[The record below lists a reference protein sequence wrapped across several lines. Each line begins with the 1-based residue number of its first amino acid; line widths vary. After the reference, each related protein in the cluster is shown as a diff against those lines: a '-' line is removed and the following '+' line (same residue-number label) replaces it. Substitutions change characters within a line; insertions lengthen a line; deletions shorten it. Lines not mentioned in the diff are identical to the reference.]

1 MKIIRLLNLKTNV
14 MKKIS
19 LILLVLASFGL
30 TASAHHYPV
39 VNGYGNSFVFDEDGI
54 TFSVYPDGEF
64 DFYIEPVINSIC
76 VNTAV
81 GGFSFNSGYD
91 YSPFL
96 QYDDYGAV
104 IQVENVPIYYDYYG
118 RVSQIGDVAVNYRN
132 RRVCQVGGLFVHYN
146 HLGHYVNHT
155 GFINMWNPYF
165 VYRPYY
171 TYFARPVVNL
181 CLVNFHP
188 YRMHYRPIRHVYYR
202 PYAPR
207 VRPHYATIGHTYS
220 PSGRVVSSYYRQSAS
235 RNETAY
241 HRGHRKV
248 TKESVR
254 NSTTSR
260 NLNSTHTN
268 NRDRSSVGK
277 RPSSNRQVATSS
289 RPSRETASR
298 ASASRGGT
306 KQPSSVRNGSNSG
319 RLNRGTTT
327 SRPKPTAVNSRP
339 SSRTNHSST
348 ASRNS
353 GVRKGS
359 SSRTNSLSTQTR
371 PNRVGSSTSKAG
383 NRVSQSSNRG
393 SSNRSSVKRS
403 NSSSTKSGSSGSRSK
418 SARSSSGRNRR

>member
-1 MKIIRLLNLKTNV
+1 

-19 LILLVLASFGL
+19 LILLVLATFGF

-64 DFYIEPVINSIC
+64 DFYIEPVISSIC

-91 YSPFL
+91 YSPYV

-104 IQVENVPIYYDYYG
+104 IQVENVPVYYDYYG
-118 RVSQIGDVAVNYRN
+118 RVSQIGDVMVNYRN

-146 HLGHYVNHT
+146 HLGHYVSHT

-181 CLVNFHP
+181 CLVNIHP

-254 NSTTSR
+254 KSTASR
-260 NLNSTHTN
+260 NLNSGHTS
-268 NRDRSSVGK
+268 NRGRTSDGK
-277 RPSSNRQVATSS
+277 RPSSNRQIASNSRPDQATATRSGNKRPSTVHTSS
-289 RPSRETASR
+289 
-298 ASASRGGT
+298 
-306 KQPSSVRNGSNSG
+306 NNG

-327 SRPKPTAVNSRP
+327 SRPKPASVNSRP
-339 SSRTNHSST
+339 TTRNTQSSSL
-348 ASRNS
+348 SRNS
-353 GVRKGS
+353 GVRKS
-359 SSRTNSLSTQTR
+359 SSTRANSSSPQARTSRSTT
-371 PNRVGSSTSKAG
+371 STSSRGTRA
-383 NRVSQSSNRG
+383 SQSSNRG
-393 SSNRSSVKRS
+393 SNRTAVKRT
-403 NSSSTKSGSSGSRSK
+403 NSGSAKSGSNGSRST
-418 SARSSSGRNRR
+418 SSRNLTSRTRK